1 MIPAGAG
8 PVRAGAMPFLY
19 PVRRHGGR
27 ALSSLGRLAAGV
39 AREPVGGAAAV
50 VVLAYIAGAAL
61 APVIAPYSPTAA
73 DLAARLAPPSPA
85 HWFGTDALGRDVFSR
100 TIYGA
105 RVSLLVGLLTVGLC
119 VAIGTVL
126 GMAGAY
132 VRGWPDAA
140 AARTVEL
147 LQAFPYLIFA
157 VAMMAFLGPG
167 FWNVIWALA
176 LKGWIEFYRLARGET
191 LAQAGREYV
200 EAARA
205 MGYPASWILVSEI
218 LPNIANTVTVVALL
232 RLGYFMVLEASLSF
246 LGIGIPP
253 GIPAWGSM
261 ISEGRNVLFIAW
273 WVSTIPGLALLVL
286 VLGVNLLGERIRE
299 ILDPHTASE

>member
-1 MIPAGAG
+1 VIPAGAG
-8 PVRAGAMPFLY
+8 TVRTNTLPFLY
-19 PVRRHGGR
+19 PVRRHGRR
-27 ALSSLGRLAAGV
+27 ALSSLGRVAAGLAA
-39 AREPVGGAAAV
+39 EPVSAAAALI
-50 VVLAYIAGAAL
+50 VLVYVAGAIG
-61 APVIAPYSPTAA
+61 APLIAPYGPSSM
-73 DLAARLAPPSPA
+73 DLAARLAPPSAA
-85 HWFGTDALGRDVFSR
+85 HWFGTDALGRDVLSR

-105 RVSLLVGLLTVGLC
+105 RVSLLVGMFTIGLC
-119 VAIGTVL
+119 VAIGTTL

-132 VRGWPDAA
+132 FRGLLDAVG
-140 AARTVEL
+140 ARAVEL

-157 VAMMAFLGPG
+157 VAMVAFLGPG

-191 LAQAGREYV
+191 LTQAHREYV

-205 MGYPASWILVSEI
+205 MGYPASWILASEI

-261 ISEGRNVLFIAW
+261 INDGRNVLFLAW

-286 VLGVNLLGERIRE
+286 VLAVNLVGERMRE
-299 ILDPHTASE
+299 VLDPAA